1 MSYEKTCLICGLPV
15 GGFACQPCFEAG
27 RYSEYEMRQIRKYM
41 APDAPTFHGIP
52 IDYGDFGVIQT
63 EPQPNHWLS
72 GFDGFRGFGFD
83 SAPATAVAVRT
94 GPCSHKWGPWKA
106 CGGRFDHRGPIETLY
121 SRWCSLCREGEET
134 RTADRL

>member
-1 MSYEKTCLICGLPV
+1 MKMCQHGSEAICDLCDPRAEALRLV
-15 GGFACQPCFEAG
+15 INHALRQMPDLQPP
-27 RYSEYEMRQIRKYM
+27 SL
-41 APDAPTFHGIP
+41 TFHGIP
-52 IDYGDFGVIQT
+52 IEYGDLDDMHYGDVAGYYQGYPLHANFVSHGSS
-63 EPQPNHWLS
+63 S
-72 GFDGFRGFGFD
+72 G
-83 SAPATAVAVRT
+83 SVTLVRT